1 MIFNNCQTYTN
12 TKWGRN
18 WEYKYINLPKKVSA
32 FLAFLSKL
40 IIIYYFYGRIQNICF
55 FPFEHIKQNPL
66 FVIISFILK
75 IRIFLDRDWNK
86 LLDPLI
92 VQFNSKSNENRNISK
107 VDFLAPKDSTWS
119 SEDLLQFNTMTAADL
134 KTKENDG
141 RLLTST
147 AAAGWPARMVRSA
160 ANQHAP

>member
-1 MIFNNCQTYTN
+1 MA
-12 TKWGRN
+12 
-18 WEYKYINLPKKVSA
+18 VSKT
-32 FLAFLSKL
+32 SV
-40 IIIYYFYGRIQNICF
+40 F
-55 FPFEHIKQNPL
+55 FSSEHIKQNPL
-66 FVIISFILK
+66 FMIISFILK

-160 ANQHAP
+160 NQHAP